1 MIKTLHY
8 KVVFFGE
15 SAVGKT
21 SIVTRFVRD
30 DFLELQEPTIGA
42 AFHTKSIHLD
52 DYDVKMEFWDTA
64 GQERY
69 MSFAP
74 LYYRGAKA
82 AFIVYDITDTDSLL
96 KAKYWMNELSKHGEP
111 GCILT
116 LLGNK
121 SDLPNRRVEYEEV
134 ALFAK
139 DNNIIFSEVSAKTG
153 ANIDN
158 IMTNIAQEL
167 ALKMPSPDITP
178 EQFILKNRTNN
189 KRTIYG
195 CC

>member
-8 KVVFFGE
+8 KVVFLGE

-42 AFHTKSIHLD
+42 AFHTKYIHLD
-52 DYDVKMEFWDTA
+52 DCDVKMEFWDTA

-69 MSFAP
+69 RSFAP
-74 LYYRGAKA
+74 LYYRGATA

-96 KAKYWMNELSKHGEP
+96 KAKYWINELSKHGEP

-121 SDLPNRRVEYEEV
+121 SDLPNRCVECEEV

-139 DNNIIFSEVSAKTG
+139 ANNIIFSEVSAKTG

-158 IMTNIAQEL
+158 VMTDIAKEL
-167 ALKMPSPDITP
+167 ALKTPSYDITP
-178 EQFILKNRTNN
+178 EPFILNNRTNN
-189 KRTIYG
+189 KYMNNR